1 MRFPLTTY
9 LFRAHRHED
18 AEDAVRGPTPEHMR
32 PFASPTPYGFGS
44 NADRPP
50 ISVPSMQTGNKL
62 FRRRPGS
69 SSGRLTPLVR
79 F

>member
-1 MRFPLTTY
+1 
-9 LFRAHRHED
+9 
-18 AEDAVRGPTPEHMR
+18 MR
-32 PFASPTPYGFGS
+32 PFAAPTPFGFGS

-79 F
+79 SCRIPPMAVHIYYLAHSKWWIKEFLKYR